1 MTAIWQND
9 ETGWHLLVPGGFP
22 NEATLHDL
30 VEQVVNTLKCG
41 PFLPSNV
48 STGRNASGQTVPHLD
63 SSLIIL

>member
-30 VEQVVNTLKCG
+30 VEQVVNALESEQL
-41 PFLPSNV
+41 LPSNV
-48 STGRNASGQTVPHLD
+48 STCPQS
-63 SSLIIL
+63 